1 MLIPFRP
8 LAQFFSV
15 ETCHSSP
22 SEKSPLVSS
31 PASPSTSS
39 IKVFKNPENNDETF
53 HSRSPLKTLT
63 FQDTHAFV
71 ANAQRTLQEWNRRWG
86 TSANFWH
93 RAMQVPADRA
103 LEELTEMIRK
113 GREALLQMESIALID
128 LRSIH
133 VDEFRDFWINVVRV
147 VEGLYERVAQAEAVL
162 QLRLGVQIS

>member
-1 MLIPFRP
+1 
-8 LAQFFSV
+8 
-15 ETCHSSP
+15 
-22 SEKSPLVSS
+22 
-31 PASPSTSS
+31 
-39 IKVFKNPENNDETF
+39 
-53 HSRSPLKTLT
+53 
-63 FQDTHAFV
+63 
-71 ANAQRTLQEWNRRWG
+71 
-86 TSANFWH
+86 
-93 RAMQVPADRA
+93 MQVPADRA